1 MLSSSKI
8 FKTIQT
14 TKEYIQLQTMVYLKS
29 KTIWV
34 GPMSF
39 LCLPVFLISK
49 IMNVQYLAELF
60 TSPWNYWYWEII
72 IMGFRVEIKNKKIK
86 LANVEIEIL
95 K

>member
-8 FKTIQT
+8 IKTTQT
-14 TKEYIQLQTMVYLKS
+14 TKEYIQWQTIVNLKS

-39 LCLPVFLISK
+39 LYLPVFLISE
-49 IMNVQYLAELF
+49 IMNIQYLAEWF

-72 IMGFRVEIKNKKIK
+72 IMRFRVGIKNKKIK
-86 LANVEIEIL
+86 LAKVEIEIL